1 MASVESRVKELAAD
15 DEPGPGDTVF
25 KIIRRFCVKSVAW
38 LGIYVLGYYGFS
50 IAWLLTPL
58 LLTVYRQQW
67 KKERDFRLSAA
78 RQAALTNEKAMIE
91 SRIKVEDLPS
101 WVFFPDK
108 VRSIMDTR
116 LIGLRYINIRL
127 EVLLFTL
134 QNHFRNEQNG
144 STVLFNNYGQVL
156 ATTLEK

>member
-1 MASVESRVKELAAD
+1 MASAVELRAKELAED
-15 DEPGPGDTVF
+15 DEPSAGDSVF
-25 KIIRRFCVKSVAW
+25 KAMRRFCVKSVAW
-38 LGIYVLGYYGFS
+38 FGIYLLGYYGFS

-58 LLTVYRQQW
+58 LLTVFRQQW

-108 VRSIMDTR
+108 V
-116 LIGLRYINIRL
+116 G
-127 EVLLFTL
+127 
-134 QNHFRNEQNG
+134 
-144 STVLFNNYGQVL
+144 
-156 ATTLEK
+156 

>member
-91 SRIKVEDLPS
+91 SRIKIEDLPS

-108 VRSIMDTR
+108 VSSYQSMVLNELKNSFPIIDNTSRIFHHHNMV
-116 LIGLRYINIRL
+116 IGK
-127 EVLLFTL
+127 
-134 QNHFRNEQNG
+134 G
-144 STVLFNNYGQVL
+144 
-156 ATTLEK
+156 

>member
-1 MASVESRVKELAAD
+1 MASSTEQRMKELAAD
-15 DEPGPGDTVF
+15 DEPTAGESIF
-25 KIIRRFCVKSVAW
+25 KVAKRFAFKSVAW
-38 LGIYVLGYYGFS
+38 FGIYVLGYYGFS

-58 LLTVYRQQW
+58 LLTVFRQQW

-108 VRSIMDTR
+108 VRNGVDI
-116 LIGLRYINIRL
+116 
-127 EVLLFTL
+127 LLLLPTKADL
-134 QNHFRNEQNG
+134 
-144 STVLFNNYGQVL
+144 
-156 ATTLEK
+156 

>member
-25 KIIRRFCVKSVAW
+25 KIIRRFFVKSVAW
-38 LGIYVLGYYGFS
+38 LGIYLLGQYDFS

-108 VRSIMDTR
+108 VRFIMDNR
-116 LIGLRYINIRL
+116 LISFTNIRL

-134 QNHFRNEQNG
+134 QNHFRKEQNG
-144 STVLFNNYGQVL
+144 STVLFNNYGQMLV
-156 ATTLEK
+156 TTLEK